1 MPCRTKSRLLKQRNE
16 LELRENLSSK
26 TVDVLVG
33 IIVRLLHLISQL
45 EMEVQVREED
55 KKYAGNNRINCIIDN
70 IVGTGDGGRA

>member
-1 MPCRTKSRLLKQRNE
+1 MMNE

-26 TVDVLVG
+26 TVDVLAET
-33 IIVRLLHLISQL
+33 IVSLLHLISQL

-55 KKYAGNNRINCIIDN
+55 KKYAGNNRINNIIDN